1 MADDTQVDV
10 EKPAEVTPEV
20 KPKAETIAE
29 IIAVDPKPEP
39 KLVPEAA
46 LLEEKKGRKAAEREI
61 KNLRDQIAKGDDAQI
76 AASLEEIGEEFN
88 VDKKFLGKLAS
99 TIRSQVEAE
108 TETRFNAKLKPF
120 EEKDRA
126 DKIQTVFSTHFEKA
140 MAEMEDYK
148 GIVNRDAI
156 FALSLNP
163 ANASKTLP
171 QLIEETYG
179 NAIAGK
185 RSIETTTPRGGA
197 ASGEFDFDRANTDS
211 AYLDEVMKDPAL
223 KTQFDAKVMEIARR
237 A

>member
-1 MADDTQVDV
+1 MDEPIV
-10 EKPAEVTPEV
+10 EPTVATSVE
-20 KPKAETIAE
+20 PKVEAPTIAE
-29 IIAVDPKPEP
+29 IIAVDPKPES
-39 KLVPEAA
+39 KLVPEASF
-46 LLEEKKGRKAAEREI
+46 LEEKKGRKAAEREV
-61 KNLRDQIAKGDDAQI
+61 KALKDQIAGGATDTQVNAT
-76 AASLEEIGEEFN
+76 LEDIGEEFN
-88 VDKKFLGKLAS
+88 VDKKFLGKLAGAL
-99 TIRSQVEAE
+99 RSQIEAE

-120 EEKDRA
+120 EERQRSEQ
-126 DKIQTVFSTHFEKA
+126 IQTVFTTHFEKA
-140 MAEMEDYK
+140 MADMEDYK

-197 ASGEFDFDRANTDS
+197 ASGELDFDRANSDG
-211 AYLDEVMKDPAL
+211 AYLDEVLKDPTL
-223 KTQFDAKVMEIARR
+223 SKQWNEKVMEIARR

>member
-1 MADDTQVDV
+1 MADEIEQTVETQV
-10 EKPAEVTPEV
+10 EKPQ
-20 KPKAETIAE
+20 AETIAN
-29 IIAVDPKPEP
+29 IIQTEQKPDP

-46 LLEEKKGRKAAEREI
+46 LLEEKKGRKAAEREV
-61 KNLRDQIAKGDDAQI
+61 KALRDQIASGASDTQV
-76 AASLEEIGEEFN
+76 AASLEEIGEEFS
-88 VDKKFLGKLAS
+88 VDKKFLGKLAAA
-99 TIRSQVEAE
+99 IRKDVEAE

-120 EEKDRA
+120 E
-126 DKIQTVFSTHFEKA
+126 DKQRSEHIQTVFGTHFEKA
-140 MAEMEDYK
+140 MADMEDYK

-179 NAIAGK
+179 NALAGK

-197 ASGEFDFDRANTDS
+197 ASGELDFERANSDG
-211 AYLDEVMKDPAL
+211 AYLDEVLKDPTL
-223 KTQFDAKVMEIARR
+223 KKQFDAKVMEIAQR